1 MDMHLKNNYTMSFRQ
16 KLYLSFTAIFTVF
29 TLLVLIFQ
37 FDREKNFRI
46 GQLENTLDNISEIA
60 HNYMISNSIPESGN
74 FRMMDS
80 LMGIMPA
87 MNVRL
92 TVISPRGVVL
102 YDSEVSDY
110 NTMENHLERPE
121 VRESVAKGSGG
132 NIRESATTGKSYYYY
147 AKFYPDYFV
156 RTATLYDLRVKDFLH
171 VEKLFVFYLA
181 LLFMVT
187 AILLYYMT
195 RRFSQTINKL
205 KDFTIRLRTGQ
216 EIDESLQFPK
226 DELGTIS
233 SQITSLYRDFNEARK
248 KLVIEKNKL
257 YSHLSA
263 LNEGIAFFSPRK
275 EKVLAN
281 NHFIQN
287 LNLLSERSTI
297 SAEKIF
303 EEPDLEPILQFI
315 DSHLKDAGVFNTDP
329 LPQMELDLQK
339 GNRYFNVKC
348 AFFQDKSF
356 EIVIA
361 DVSKLEKRRLMK
373 QQMTSNIAHELKTP
387 VATVLGYLETLQ
399 HNSIT
404 PEKKGYFIEKA
415 HAQARRLS
423 DLIED
428 ISTLNKI
435 EEAGDNYDFKAVLLA
450 EVVSEVE
457 EQLKLKLDEQHIK
470 VHIDLPKKL
479 EIRGNKSL
487 LFSIFYNLFDNVI
500 KYGGDHCEIFL
511 SNYLK
516 DKKNY
521 YFSFANTG
529 TGIEEKHLNRIFE
542 RFYRIDDG
550 RSRKNG
556 GTGLGLAIVKNAI
569 QLHNGEI
576 SARQYKDGGVEFLF
590 SLRR

>member
-1 MDMHLKNNYTMSFRQ
+1 MSFRLR
-16 KLYLSFTAIFTVF
+16 LYISFTAIFTVF

-37 FDREKNFRI
+37 FDREKRFRI
-46 GQLENTLDNISEIA
+46 SQLENTLDNVSEIA
-60 HNYMISNSIPESGN
+60 HNYIISNSIQDSGN
-74 FRMMDS
+74 FGMMDS
-80 LMGIMPA
+80 LMGIFPA
-87 MNVRL
+87 MNLRL
-92 TVISPRGVVL
+92 TVISPTGAVL
-102 YDSEVSDY
+102 YDSEVKDVS
-110 NTMENHLERPE
+110 TMENHLERPE
-121 VRESVAKGSGG
+121 VRESVANGSGG
-132 NIRESATTGKSYYYY
+132 NIRKSATTGKSYYYF
-147 AKFYPDYFV
+147 AKFYSDYFV

-171 VEKLFVFYLA
+171 VEKLFIFYLV
-181 LLFMVT
+181 LLYILT
-187 AILLYYMT
+187 AIILYYIT
-195 RRFSQTINKL
+195 RRFSGTISKL
-205 KDFTIRLRTGQ
+205 KDFTVRLRTG
-216 EIDESLQFPK
+216 EEVDETIQFPR

-233 SQITSLYRDFNEARK
+233 SQITSLYADLNKTRQ

-263 LNEGIAFFSPRK
+263 LNEGIAFFSSRK

-303 EEPDLEPILQFI
+303 EVAELGPVVEFI
-315 DSHLKDAGVFNTDP
+315 DRHLEDPGVLHTEA
-329 LPQMELDLQK
+329 LPQMELDLDK
-339 GNRYFNVKC
+339 GNRYFNVRC

-356 EIVIA
+356 EIVIT
-361 DVSKLEKRRLMK
+361 DVTKLEKRRLMK

-404 PEKKGYFIEKA
+404 PEKQAYFIEKA

-428 ISTLNKI
+428 ISTLNRI
-435 EEAGDNYDFKAVLLA
+435 EEAGDNYDFEPVRIK
-450 EVVSEVE
+450 EVVSEVQ
-457 EQLKLKLDEQHIK
+457 EQLKLKLDEHHIM
-470 VHIDLPKKL
+470 VHVDLPKKI
-479 EIRGNKSL
+479 EINGNRSL

-500 KYGGDHCEIFL
+500 KYGGDGIEIFL
-511 SNYLK
+511 TNYLK

-529 TGIEEKHLNRIFE
+529 PDIDEIHLNRIFE

-550 RSRKNG
+550 RSRKTG

-569 QLHNGEI
+569 QLHDGEI
-576 SARQYKDGGVEFLF
+576 SARKYKDGGVEFLF
-590 SLRR
+590 SLHR